1 MSFSSNS
8 KKVISI
14 KDLNLFYQIDHYTNK
29 SVKDFLIKVVESPLK
44 TLRGNNQYYHVLHN
58 INLDIYEGDRV
69 GLVGIN
75 GAGKTSLCR
84 CIAGMITPN
93 MGSIEINGKVRAIF
107 DTSVGIVPE
116 LTGRENAEVISALI
130 YPEISQSEREQ
141 IINESLEFSDLGEFE
156 NVPYLKYSKGM
167 QTRLSLS
174 LVSAKGCDLLILDE
188 VYDGADIFFQEKIS
202 KRVLKMIENSGA
214 VLFVSHSMSQIEKT
228 CNRMVILDRAKI
240 VFDGLPSEGIEYFQ
254 NINKNLP
261 HSK

>member
-1 MSFSSNS
+1 MNFSSS
-8 KKVISI
+8 SEKIVSI
-14 KDLNLFYQIDHYTNK
+14 KGLNLFYQIDHYHNQ
-29 SVKDFLIKVVESPLK
+29 SVKDYLIKLVQNPLR
-44 TLRGNNQYYHVLHN
+44 TLRGKNRYYHVLEQ
-58 INLDIYEGDRV
+58 INLDIYRGDRV

-93 MGSIEINGKVRAIF
+93 MGEVQINGKVRAIF

-130 YPEISQSEREQ
+130 YPEMDNNERKS
-141 IINESLEFSDLGEFE
+141 IIDDSLAFSDLGEFE

-202 KRVLKMIENSGA
+202 QRVIKMIQESGA
-214 VLFVSHSMSQIEKT
+214 VIFVSHSMEQIEKT
-228 CNRMVILDRAKI
+228 CNRLIILDQAKI
-240 VFDGLPSEGIEYFQ
+240 IFDGRTEQGIEVFKSLK
-254 NINKNLP
+254 IK
-261 HSK
+261 S